1 MKIEAIYKDIGA
13 IIRAKRRSKEM
24 SQEKLADRLGI
35 SRATLA
41 NIETG
46 RQRILTHQL
55 YAFGD
60 VLGMEPSEL
69 LPVRPTV
76 ANVAGL
82 TFSQDDLNPEQKK
95 QIAQLIGQVQL
106 VPADPKEEPHA
117 QPRTNNAGDRRRGT
131 A

>member
-82 TFSQDDLNPEQKK
+82 TFSQDDLNPEQKNK
-95 QIAQLIGQVQL
+95 SLS
-106 VPADPKEEPHA
+106 
-117 QPRTNNAGDRRRGT
+117 
-131 A
+131 